1 MYSLSTCY
9 CYLFVFFCS
18 FICIVHSYANLISSD
33 FYLFIASYFQI
44 AVDEKDSILASLPT
58 NLKEKGSTLYASL
71 IDGKVRVCPYE
82 ERNFMRRLPAQYFIS
97 CFSQNSYIASRITV
111 WVDQLSK
118 QKFLLS
124 ITNIWISFFEVGVPL
139 ATQHSQTLEPNY
151 WTVKR
156 LFNCLWISG
165 MWYNTWYFQFPNCPE
180 ERKLEKER

>member
-1 MYSLSTCY
+1 MISSFEFLLLHLVLSFLSLYSLSTCY

-18 FICIVHSYANLISSD
+18 FISIVHSYANLISSD

-71 IDGKVRVCPYE
+71 IDGKVRGCPYE

-97 CFSQNSYIASRITV
+97 SFSQNSYIASRITV
-111 WVDQLSK
+111 WVDQLSN

-124 ITNIWISFFEVGVPL
+124 ITNI
-139 ATQHSQTLEPNY
+139 
-151 WTVKR
+151 
-156 LFNCLWISG
+156 
-165 MWYNTWYFQFPNCPE
+165 
-180 ERKLEKER
+180 